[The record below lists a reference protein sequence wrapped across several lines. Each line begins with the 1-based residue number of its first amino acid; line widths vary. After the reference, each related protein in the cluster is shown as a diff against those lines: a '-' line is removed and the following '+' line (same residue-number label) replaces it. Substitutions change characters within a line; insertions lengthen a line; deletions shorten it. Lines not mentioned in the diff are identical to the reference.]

1 MAVQTMA
8 PVWGAALAVPAAVLL
23 GGWLVFRPR
32 SRRVRV
38 CLCRVALTAGVVALA
53 LAACTALAARCA
65 GLGRAAAYTGCKT
78 GLGAKPAAAPPA
90 EDWYAGL
97 TVQDGGFA
105 QPLEARA
112 ALLIDITQGCI
123 LYRKAADEPLAPA
136 STAKLLT
143 ALTAWALCGPDEL
156 VTAGSELGYVAA
168 DASRAGLAA
177 GDTLTLRQLTCAML
191 LPSGN
196 DAAYALAAYAGRVL
210 AGPGCPDETALACF
224 VQAMNEQA
232 AALGAC
238 GSCFATPDGYDAD
251 GQYTTAADLARIA
264 CAFLQN
270 EELAALA
277 AQPSAVLEL
286 AGGRQLACRNTNLL
300 LDPAGPWYDP
310 CVTGLKTGRTSAAG
324 CCLISSARTE
334 QGQYL
339 CVVMGSSETGRW
351 ADSLALLRSVG
362 A

>member
-78 GLGAKPAAAPPA
+78 GLTTKPAAAPPA

-97 TVQDGGFA
+97 TVRDGGFA

-156 VTAGSELGYVAA
+156 VTVGSELGYVAA

-177 GDTLTLRQLTCAML
+177 GDTLTLRQLICAML